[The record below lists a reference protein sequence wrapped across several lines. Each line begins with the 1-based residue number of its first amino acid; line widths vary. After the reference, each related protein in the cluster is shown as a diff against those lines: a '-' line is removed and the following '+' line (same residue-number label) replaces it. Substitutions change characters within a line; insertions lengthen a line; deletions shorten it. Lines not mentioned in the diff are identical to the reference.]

1 MVLLA
6 NEWNAH
12 SSPSIE
18 GELAWLLPPC
28 VLLSIWFTGLS
39 CLRFSA
45 WPLALLY
52 FIYFTFIY
60 RFACTRERKTIAHLH
75 PGKNKHANFPP
86 AKWQLTK
93 ESCQNWE
100 ERVSL
105 WGMQGIRIPT
115 AHALSLESI
124 SNPLAF
130 PSSPAPTH
138 PLCEGRMTQ
147 FQSWPLT
154 PPNVYIPCTS
164 IITAATHPTPR
175 DLHRGMPM
183 LKSSLVFIL
192 VSDSLLKTWW
202 MKLHGRCSFIET
214 YSYHIHMMKTKLW
227 LAHST
232 PHCATKLRLWN
243 DVLWMKSN

>member
-18 GELAWLLPPC
+18 NND
-28 VLLSIWFTGLS
+28 GLIANPRVS
-39 CLRFSA
+39 CFLFGSQDFLCLCLCL
-45 WPLALLY
+45 WLY
-52 FIYFTFIY
+52 FISFISLLFTVLLAPANAKLLHIY
-60 RFACTRERKTIAHLH
+60 IQAKTNTRTFRRQNDNWPRRAAKIEKRECLS
-75 PGKNKHANFPP
+75 GGCRGFGFPRHMRS
-86 AKWQLTK
+86 AWK
-93 ESCQNWE
+93 
-100 ERVSL
+100 
-105 WGMQGIRIPT
+105 
-115 AHALSLESI
+115 
-124 SNPLAF
+124 AF
-130 PSSPAPTH
+130 PTRWHFLPPLRPPTRSARR
-138 PLCEGRMTQ
+138 RMTQ

-202 MKLHGRCSFIET
+202 MKLQGRCSFIET